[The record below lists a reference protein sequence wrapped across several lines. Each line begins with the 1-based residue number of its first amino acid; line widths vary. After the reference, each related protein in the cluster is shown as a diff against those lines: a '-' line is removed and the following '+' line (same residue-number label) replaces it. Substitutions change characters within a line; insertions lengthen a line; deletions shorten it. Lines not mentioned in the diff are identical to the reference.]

1 MSAMGLFV
9 AYCLRV
15 DDGVNSNGLGSF
27 DGLIGD
33 VMYNYLF

>member
-9 AYCLRV
+9 IYFLRV
-15 DDGVNSNGLGSF
+15 DDEVNSNGLGAF

-33 VMYNYLF
+33 VMYNYLL